1 MKGGPNCIK
10 QLREATFTGYWYCQI
25 SLPQKTTHA
34 LWSYATRMNPTSQFT
49 TTKAILSSGFLAA
62 WKACRKEERRQLLV
76 ISVSG
81 AALNVGMGVVI
92 PALPQLSQELG
103 FGATGADECK
113 RSAFA
118 LGQRRMVT

>member
-1 MKGGPNCIK
+1 
-10 QLREATFTGYWYCQI
+10 
-25 SLPQKTTHA
+25 
-34 LWSYATRMNPTSQFT
+34 MNPTSQFT